1 MQDCG
6 LELSHV
12 TGEGDF
18 WSKHIAN
25 WLQIHLGV
33 GNGTPAGDSAPLGF
47 CFEGTKETC
56 ADGEDAA
63 ASHGELVVGCWGPQG
78 CEMEV
83 GRRSWSPPGPVL
95 PPRCSQGFLCH
106 IHGRIKLQQLLQV
119 GACCSSV
126 TSSWWR
132 WMGNK
137 GGREQQAWEKR
148 VYRGG
153 LRRSKRS
160 HHVSWSV

>member
-95 PPRCSQGFLCH
+95 PPCCSQGFLCH
-106 IHGRIKLQQLLQV
+106 IHRRIKLQLTPSLPH
-119 GACCSSV
+119 CCKWERAAAVSPHHGGDGWGTKEGVSSRPGRNV
-126 TSSWWR
+126 SIE
-132 WMGNK
+132 
-137 GGREQQAWEKR
+137 GG
-148 VYRGG
+148 
-153 LRRSKRS
+153 
-160 HHVSWSV
+160 